1 MFKRSIYYYIEIS
14 CVGAR
19 IEILGYFKPS
29 LFQQK
34 PVVNL
39 DLQASPEELVKA
51 KAGSVEQ
58 LVAHVSVWFRN
69 LLLVNIMYTA
79 YIYNAYLILTM
90 SICIFHTCI
99 HCKSSIYCLLSTQD

>member
-1 MFKRSIYYYIEIS
+1 MCSKDLYIYIYIYNYIDIS

-19 IEILGYFKPS
+19 IEILGYFNPS

-79 YIYNAYLILTM
+79 YIYIY
-90 SICIFHTCI
+90 ICIYI
-99 HCKSSIYCLLSTQD
+99 